1 VRNWFNRFVDE
12 AKGSDLMSA
21 ARAYGVEGQVR
32 ELMRLSQELKDS
44 ELEVSEC
51 VAGSRTVK
59 TLRSLEVDES
69 RFQEFV
75 HSVYTEVVAQSLSP
89 GEFVNTCSRLR
100 SLRRQSGKG
109 YLEITEEFQGY
120 LESNKRLGEESAR
133 LEDERREQQKLLL
146 QEVREKDTT
155 LATLVWFD
163 ETRSILKEQ
172 GVEVEELDRLG
183 TLMKNFVENGF
194 DAEEIVEF
202 YASSDQLGR
211 QKEALEKEVASL
223 TDEHSG
229 LKDRNSALTE
239 TVKENQGLVA
249 SINELQAMGLSH
261 ERTGV
266 LLEKVIEISSKHDM
280 ERSEALEK
288 FISEL
293 SLQYEPKLGYE
304 NQLSR
309 LEARLTKLRDDIQEK
324 ETSLERLN
332 RVYEAKAK
340 TVESLN
346 ILNENGVGND
356 DLILWMEIL
365 QETETDLITLRK
377 EMAQLGGLRQ
387 YFEEQ
392 RKEVASLE
400 TNIVQLKNVI
410 SELGIEKEG
419 LEAAL
424 STLTFGTL
432 ADVKKEL
439 QRLPG
444 IIDEL
449 RKDLLD
455 PETGLKAESLEM
467 IDETHKAI
475 GDLLKGKETH
485 WSQLLQEG
493 EDKIKKMDDG
503 LEELLKAT
511 YAAGQMVG
519 EYKALEPVH
528 RLQTGEDPGYNQ
540 GLLAI
545 LTMAVH
551 FRTWFEKNGLT
562 KGQVAAH
569 NMIDSIEEELRDP
582 GRIRYRSVPK

>member
-1 VRNWFNRFVDE
+1 MRNWFNRFVDE

-21 ARAYGVEGQVR
+21 ARAYGVEEQVR
-32 ELMRLSQELKDS
+32 ELMELSQELKIS
-44 ELEVSEC
+44 ELKVPEC
-51 VAGSRTVK
+51 VAGSRAVK
-59 TLRSLEVDES
+59 TLRDLEVDES

-75 HSVYTEVVAQSLSP
+75 HSVYTEVVAQGLRP

-109 YLEITEEFQGY
+109 YLEIIDEFQGY
-120 LESNKRLGEESAR
+120 MESNKRLGEESTR
-133 LEDERREQQKLLL
+133 LEDERRENKKLLL

-155 LATLVWFD
+155 LATLGWFD
-163 ETRSILKEQ
+163 ETRSALKEQ

-183 TLMKNFVENGF
+183 TLMKNFVENEF

-202 YASSDQLGR
+202 YSSSDQLGR

-223 TDEHSG
+223 TGEHSG
-229 LKDRNSALTE
+229 LKDRNSALME
-239 TVKENQGLVA
+239 TVEGNQGLVA
-249 SINELQAMGLSH
+249 SIIELQAMGLSH
-261 ERTGV
+261 ERIGV

-288 FISEL
+288 FISEI

-304 NQLSR
+304 NQLNR
-309 LEARLTKLRDDIQEK
+309 LEAKLSNVNDDIREV
-324 ETSLERLN
+324 EISLERLN

-340 TVESLN
+340 TIESLN

-387 YFEEQ
+387 YFEEK
-392 RKEVASLE
+392 RREVASLE
-400 TNIVQLKNVI
+400 TNVVQLKNVI

-444 IIDEL
+444 IIEEL

-455 PETGLKAESLEM
+455 PETGLKAESLGM

-475 GDLLKGKETH
+475 GDLLKGKEDH
-485 WSQLLQEG
+485 WTQLLQIG

-511 YAAGQMVG
+511 YTAGQMVG

-528 RLQTGEDPGYNQ
+528 RLLTGEDLGYNQ

-545 LTMAVH
+545 FTMVVH
-551 FRTWFEKNGLT
+551 FRNWFKKNGLT
-562 KGQVAAH
+562 KGQVVAQ